1 MTDGSVTDGSVTD
14 GSVPDGTVPD
24 GTSDEGADVA
34 GRLSTVL
41 GLLIRLLRRQAPA
54 EVGPGS
60 LAALATLVRSGPM
73 RQGDLAARE
82 GVAPPTLT
90 RMVAALEE
98 SGYVVRRSDDQD
110 RRAVLVSVTE
120 DGARVVRA
128 ARAARAVV
136 LRDRLERLAP
146 GQAQALLAALP
157 ALEALADDDAPQA

>member
-1 MTDGSVTDGSVTD
+1 VTDGSVTD

-60 LAALATLVRSGPM
+60 LAALVRSGPM